1 MLHLEEGDLAK
12 AHAAFRRALQTMAL
26 NDAVLSSARHILD
39 ATEDQDRHDV
49 MLALRAVAVLATD
62 PQVRH
67 PAAERL
73 LELCGNDNTDA
84 VFATAAY
91 RALLDGQRNEEAVE
105 RLTELCEL
113 TGDLDGLSD
122 VLEQRALQC
131 PNPEQARGF
140 AIRSAELRSQQAT
153 DLAGAIRPWARLLD
167 RFGPTHEAHRA
178 LMPLLEKAEAWEELG
193 HVLESEI
200 EMMPSALRGPLLA
213 RLGQLRLERLADTG
227 GALAALESS
236 LEANPSDGEARQLLA
251 RLVRSGTPTTRL
263 AAASVLERHV
273 RGADSALALEV
284 FLARADL

>member
-1 MLHLEEGDLAK
+1 M
-12 AHAAFRRALQTMAL
+12 
-26 NDAVLSSARHILD
+26 
-39 ATEDQDRHDV
+39 
-49 MLALRAVAVLATD
+49 
-62 PQVRH
+62 
-67 PAAERL
+67 
-73 LELCGNDNTDA
+73 
-84 VFATAAY
+84 
-91 RALLDGQRNEEAVE
+91 
-105 RLTELCEL
+105 
-113 TGDLDGLSD
+113 
-122 VLEQRALQC
+122 QC

-193 HVLESEI
+193 HVLESGI

-251 RLVRSGTPTTRL
+251 RLVRSDPRRRALRL
-263 AAASVLERHV
+263 PSVLERHV

-284 FLARADL
+284 FLAQADHDRAWTRLEALGQAAELIETERMGAERGLQSAVVLCAKRLSINRGGPDVAHACQTSRLQQETSTNRPGGCSMPWNAPDGR